1 MAIPERI
8 VWAIDHLAVHPG
20 DRLLEIGCGRGVAMA
35 EITPLLIDG
44 HITGLDRSDSAIS
57 SAGERNRAA
66 VTAGKAALVQ
76 GAFVDWKGA
85 GRPFDKIFAINV
97 NLFWLEA
104 ARELKLIRSPARP
117 RGPDVPVLRAA
128 KCWSDSDYRARH
140 YRAPG
145 SGQIHAGKDDAR
157 NRSKAAAAR
166 HGRQAVEL
174 TGHKKLCG
182 SMSTC
187 TRTEPRTLGPA
198 ASSARM

>member
-104 ARELKLIRSPARP
+104 ARELKLIRSLLAPEGRMFLFFEPPSAGQIPTIEHAITVRLAAAKYTLEKTMHGTGPKPPLLGMVARP
-117 RGPDVPVLRAA
+117 L
-128 KCWSDSDYRARH
+128 S
-140 YRAPG
+140 
-145 SGQIHAGKDDAR
+145 
-157 NRSKAAAAR
+157 
-166 HGRQAVEL
+166 
-174 TGHKKLCG
+174 
-182 SMSTC
+182 
-187 TRTEPRTLGPA
+187 
-198 ASSARM
+198 